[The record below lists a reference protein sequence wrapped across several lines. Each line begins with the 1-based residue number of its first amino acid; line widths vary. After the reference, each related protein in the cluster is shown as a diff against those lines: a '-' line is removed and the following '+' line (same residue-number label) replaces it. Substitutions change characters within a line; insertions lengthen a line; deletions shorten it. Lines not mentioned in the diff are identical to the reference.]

1 MKYRNRI
8 IAVLMGTT
16 MALSS
21 VLPVMASDNNVAVT
35 TVENLEVGYQSEA
48 MGVETEQNVRF
59 SWNMQSNLI
68 GQSQVAYQIDVTDAA
83 TGENVFSTEKWKVIN
98 LLGLNAV

>member
-35 TVENLEVGYQSEA
+35 TVENLEVGYQS
-48 MGVETEQNVRF
+48 
-59 SWNMQSNLI
+59 
-68 GQSQVAYQIDVTDAA
+68 
-83 TGENVFSTEKWKVIN
+83 
-98 LLGLNAV
+98 

>member
-35 TVENLEVGYQSEA
+35 TVENLD
-48 MGVETEQNVRF
+48 
-59 SWNMQSNLI
+59 I
-68 GQSQVAYQIDVTDAA
+68 SQKQ
-83 TGENVFSTEKWKVIN
+83 W
-98 LLGLNAV
+98 GLRLSRMYVSAGICSRI

>member
-59 SWNMQSNLI
+59 RLEYAVES
-68 GQSQVAYQIDVTDAA
+68 DR
-83 TGENVFSTEKWKVIN
+83 TESGSISD
-98 LLGLNAV
+98 